1 MKFRLLGVVSS
12 LNRPHV
18 LANQPRSKNDENPIA
33 SSAIA
38 SGFWPNAR
46 RAEAS
51 SKASQSFK
59 VAVR

>member
-18 LANQPRSKNDENPIA
+18 LANQPRSKHDENPIA

-38 SGFWPNAR
+38 
-46 RAEAS
+46 EAS
-51 SKASQSFK
+51 NKASQSFK

>member
-18 LANQPRSKNDENPIA
+18 LANLRLANNDENPIA

-38 SGFWPNAR
+38 
-46 RAEAS
+46 AEAS
-51 SKASQSFK
+51 NEASQSFK
-59 VAVR
+59 VAVL